1 LIKTLSSFGCKIL
14 KDEPLSKY
22 CSFKIGGPADFFI
35 EILNEQALLEFLK
48 VMSGGKFYVLSGGTN
63 VLFSDKGY
71 RGAIIR
77 LAGDFRKISVLENEI
92 SCGSGV
98 LLSDVLKIALE
109 NDLVGLEYMAGIPG
123 TVGGAVYGN
132 TGSKDEWISAAIKTV
147 EVYKN
152 LRKELVNK
160 EEIVFGY
167 RKSGLENCI
176 ISKVNFSLKKD
187 TKNGSLKKISENI
200 RKRLETQ
207 PLNMPNAGS
216 IFKNPNGFSVGK
228 LIEEAGLKG
237 KCVGGAQVSKLH
249 GNFIVNTGGALAK
262 DVLTLIDLVRE
273 RIKEKFSIDLE
284 TEIKII
290 K

>member
-1 LIKTLSSFGCKIL
+1 MIKTLSSFGCKIL

-77 LAGDFRKISVLENEI
+77 LAGDFRKISVLKNEI

-237 KCVGGAQVSKLH
+237 KCVGGAQISKLH

-262 DVLTLIDLVRE
+262 DVLTLIDLVKE

>member
-1 LIKTLSSFGCKIL
+1 MIKTLSSFGCKIL

-187 TKNGSLKKISENI
+187 TKNDSLKKISGNI

-237 KCVGGAQVSKLH
+237 KCVGGAQISKLH

-262 DVLTLIDLVRE
+262 DVLTLIDLVKE

>member
-1 LIKTLSSFGCKIL
+1 MCLLR
-14 KDEPLSKY
+14 
-22 CSFKIGGPADFFI
+22 GPADFFI

-187 TKNGSLKKISENI
+187 TKNGSLKKISGSI

-237 KCVGGAQVSKLH
+237 KCVGGAQISKLH